1 MLGRSS
7 CAVARVRLS
16 GCAGCVPPR
25 LLLSLV
31 RLTVFWQAA
40 SGKLLFMT
48 TWLSWVLPLIPLLI
62 GAVAVHRSKDL
73 ATHAKSELQHGQARR
88 LVHYVA
94 LMGWRTA
101 VLYFL
106 LNWLQGL
113 AQPAEGTACAYSH
126 WRPGGRCRE
135 NFDFADHVVLYVV
148 HYVVV
153 AASEISAA
161 LRVPLHGARRLSIAS
176 SVALCAAASHGTWR
190 TASWFHTRAESTAGL
205 VVAFGFG
212 AASFHASSSCVGTA
226 REAAPARTP
235 R

>member
-1 MLGRSS
+1 
-7 CAVARVRLS
+7 
-16 GCAGCVPPR
+16 
-25 LLLSLV
+25 
-31 RLTVFWQAA
+31 
-40 SGKLLFMT
+40 MT

-73 ATHAKSELQHGQARR
+73 AAHTKSELQHGQATR
-88 LVHYVA
+88 LVHYIA